1 MILVVIVR
9 ALAAVVSTTGTE
21 TPPPFGVAAASILLT
36 SPCSNA
42 PSALSGLLSQKSSLG
57 SMTCVV
63 HMGASDSRQ
72 YRVLFLNDLQ
82 LPRQLRLPYRH
93 HRIRYRQR
101 TMRSVQMP
109 ASLECLKGHWNHP
122 RKDQAVVRDNHKVA
136 KLPEQAR
143 RPRDCF
149 PRRTE
154 EYYMRR

>member
-1 MILVVIVR
+1 MILVVIVI
-9 ALAAVVSTTGTE
+9 ALAAVVSTTGTV
-21 TPPPFGVAAASILLT
+21 TPPPFGVAAALILLT

-82 LPRQLRLPYRH
+82 LPRQLRLPYR
-93 HRIRYRQR
+93 YRQQ

-122 RKDQAVVRDNHKVA
+122 RKDQAIVRDNHKVA